1 MYKVFKNLFK
11 VMLVSKS
18 YECFCLYISVNLNK
32 GEINCFF
39 LKIVCRFC
47 LVNKKVYY
55 FIYRK
60 IVWMIVKIVLV
71 IFNIYILSICK
82 IIDCFYEVW
91 CIIRLSSL
99 RLIY

>member
-11 VMLVSKS
+11 VMLVIES
-18 YECFCLYISVNLNK
+18 YECFCFYISVNLNK

-39 LKIVCRFC
+39 LKYC
-47 LVNKKVYY
+47 Y

-71 IFNIYILSICK
+71 IIDIYILSICK
-82 IIDCFYEVW
+82 IIG
-91 CIIRLSSL
+91 
-99 RLIY
+99 